1 MESSL
6 YEVDGSCRDINFSEY
21 ISTSSACS
29 LIEFIGARWE
39 LTRALDSEGEQVE
52 RGALADY
59 LGRREGTLLT
69 VWDGTPSP
77 RHLQAWF
84 HWTSID
90 QVFCE
95 LTFFPEDLE
104 AGRFD
109 DFLDLV
115 ASLVKLVQSRE
126 YYVRVE
132 NASWRHTDGGSK
144 PDVIFSHESLTLLGL
159 DGRASEKPHN

>member
-6 YEVDGSCRDINFSEY
+6 YEVDGSCRDINFSEC
-21 ISTSSACS
+21 ISTRSACS
-29 LIEFIGARWE
+29 LLEFIGTRWS
-39 LTRALDSEGEQVE
+39 LTRAVDSEGEQVE
-52 RGALADY
+52 RSALADY
-59 LGRREGTLLT
+59 LRQRGGALLT
-69 VWDGTPSP
+69 VWDGHSSP

-104 AGRFD
+104 AGRFG
-109 DFLDLV
+109 DFLDLL
-115 ASLVKLVQSRE
+115 ALLVKLTQSSE

-132 NASWRHTDGGSK
+132 DASWRHADGGSK
-144 PDVIFSHESLTLLGL
+144 PGVIFSHENLTLCGLG
-159 DGRASEKPHN
+159 R